1 MTFRVVE
8 AMGPVL
14 LTGLATGLICG
25 LARLTIWAVVMA
37 TILFFIIIA
46 VDGRITGLGIAAVVS
61 AFFMGT
67 TFLQFFYFVGSLL
80 SQVQTLPAF
89 APPPAQSEFVRLVQ
103 SAIGQEMRMSLALP
117 VELPSQLDVRVKQ
130 LQARYG

>member
-1 MTFRVVE
+1 
-8 AMGPVL
+8 
-14 LTGLATGLICG
+14 
-25 LARLTIWAVVMA
+25 MA

-46 VDGRITGLGIAAVVS
+46 VDGRITGLGIAAIVS

-67 TFLQFFYFVGSLL
+67 TVLQFFYFVGSLL